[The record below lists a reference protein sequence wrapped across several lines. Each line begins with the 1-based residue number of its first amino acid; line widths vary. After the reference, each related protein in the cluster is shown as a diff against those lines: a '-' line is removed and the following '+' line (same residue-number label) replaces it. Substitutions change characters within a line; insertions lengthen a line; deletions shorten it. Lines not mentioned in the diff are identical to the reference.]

1 MDVYRSEMDILSASA
16 KTLPL
21 TAWFVQVLLDSAGYA
36 KVCDLCCAKSGLGS
50 GPLPRHPKSD
60 LERLHV
66 VKAIAEAAR
75 PTRSLEPAP
84 EVIVRTLDARPI
96 LSPWI
101 LLATGFSNI

>member
-75 PTRSLEPAP
+75 PTP